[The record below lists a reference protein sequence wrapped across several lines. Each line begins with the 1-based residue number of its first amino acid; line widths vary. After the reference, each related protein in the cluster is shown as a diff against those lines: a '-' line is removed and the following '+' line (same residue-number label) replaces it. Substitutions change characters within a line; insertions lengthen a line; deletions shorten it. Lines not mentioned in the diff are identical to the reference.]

1 MTENDTRKVVM
12 TIQAAFPNWKPQ
24 APEEFI
30 VNLWHKFLVSFDK
43 KEVGRAVQAYIATD
57 TTGFAPSIGQII
69 DKIHVIIEP
78 EQVND
83 MQAWNLVAKAIQ
95 NSSYNAKAEFE
106 RLPLVVQKAVGC
118 EQQLKAWASDENFNS
133 SVVSSNFIKTYR
145 QVANRERELAK
156 MPVEIKQLIESNTR
170 AIEEHLIESNAINQT
185 ETKSVL
191 EQPTEDKKEHCGMPL
206 DVKKQFEDLKK
217 SLYKK
222 E

>member
-83 MQAWNLVAKAIQ
+83 MQAWNLVARAIQ

-106 RLPLVVQKAVGC
+106 KLPLVVQKAVGC

-145 QVANRERELAK
+145 QVVNREREIAK
-156 MPVEIKQLIESNTR
+156 MPIEIRQLVKSNTR
-170 AIEEHLIESNAINQT
+170 PTEEHLIESNAINQMG
-185 ETKSVL
+185 TKDTSERLVG
-191 EQPTEDKKEHCGMPL
+191 DKKERYGMPPEIR
-206 DVKKQFEDLKK
+206 KQFEELKAQ
-217 SLYKK
+217 LHR
-222 E
+222 

>member
-191 EQPTEDKKEHCGMPL
+191 EQPTEDKKEHCGMPPE
-206 DVKKQFEDLKK
+206 VRKQFEELKAQ
-217 SLYKK
+217 LHR
-222 E
+222 

>member
-145 QVANRERELAK
+145 QVVNRERELAK
-156 MPVEIKQLIESNTR
+156 MPVEIKQLIKSDTR
-170 AIEEHLIESNAINQT
+170 ATEEHLIESNVINQT
-185 ETKSVL
+185 QTKSMS
-191 EQPTEDKKEHCGMPL
+191 EQPTGNKKEHYGMPPE
-206 DVKKQFEDLKK
+206 VRKQFEELKAQ
-217 SLYKK
+217 LHR
-222 E
+222 